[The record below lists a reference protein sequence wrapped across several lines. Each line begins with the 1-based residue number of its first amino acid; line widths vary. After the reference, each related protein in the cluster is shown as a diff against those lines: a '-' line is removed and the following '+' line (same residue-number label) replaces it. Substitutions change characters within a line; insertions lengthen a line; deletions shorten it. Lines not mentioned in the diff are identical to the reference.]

1 MFFGIAYAMPKNKMR
16 KGPNLMNFTDEVGL
30 DLSAIQD
37 IQDMY
42 RNCPAIVLARKS
54 FLSKT
59 IGEPFTFSIPA
70 IGIVS
75 NKDMEKV
82 ISFHWMPFLRQV
94 YDWCQMIGICPY
106 YFKKIGMHKVPI
118 VPDMDLGYITV
129 VVNKDHQLE
138 YKWYWSHGVQTEQQ
152 TDMLWVMTEN
162 RPTNKGIIRS
172 PVASLLPTYSSLLK
186 LKRAQDVAVTQRAR
200 PVHIMEHVNTKNMHH
215 NDDLSTLVADFG
227 AKAAGISKA
236 RREAQIQQ
244 NIRVKTA
251 ELYRSLQQTTEANR
265 ARSTVQATLWTE
277 TPADTLEE
285 MDAGFGNRV
294 VVMRED
300 FKYSQAAKPDVIVD
314 YYKAEMQFNTLAS
327 AVMGFSMELLTPVG
341 NARAQ
346 NVKGAQDFENDR
358 IREQASFFQTVLQS
372 ALIIAYKEQFQQVME
387 DARNWRISKLGGDPQ
402 RVAVLFPELD
412 VQIDMSSASV
422 TTYEELKA
430 MHMDGLITKETF
442 GTHVFKNKNLP
453 MEQMTT
459 LQWPDKVPKEMLVRP
474 AAGSFS
480 GGGGASKP
488 PKKKAKVA
496 TSDA

>member
-1 MFFGIAYAMPKNKMR
+1 MR
-16 KGPNLMNFTDEVGL
+16 RGKGPNLLNFTDEVGL
-30 DLSAIQD
+30 DTAAIQD

-42 RNCPAIVLARKS
+42 RNSPAIVLARKS

-106 YFKKIGMHKVPI
+106 YFKKVGEHKVPV
-118 VPDMDLGYITV
+118 VPDLDLGYITV

-152 TDMLWVMTEN
+152 TDMLWIMTEN

-172 PVASLLPTYSSLLK
+172 PMASLLPTYSSLMK
-186 LKRAQDVAVTQRAR
+186 LKRAQDIAVVQRAR
-200 PVHIMEHVNTKNMHH
+200 PVHIMEHVNTKHMHN

-251 ELYRSLQQTTEANR
+251 ELYKSLQQASDANHTK
-265 ARSTVQATLWTE
+265 STMQPTLWTE
-277 TPADTLEE
+277 TPTDTLEE
-285 MDAGFGNRV
+285 MDAGFSNRV
-294 VVMRED
+294 IVMRED
-300 FKYSQAAKPDVIVD
+300 FKYSQAAKPEVIVD

-358 IREQASFFQTVLQS
+358 IREQSTFFQTVLQS
-372 ALIIAYKEQFQQVME
+372 ALIIAYKEQFQQAMD

-402 RVAVLFPELD
+402 KVAVLFPELD

-422 TTYEELKA
+422 TTYEELKE

-459 LQWPDKVPKEMLVRP
+459 LQWPDKVPKEMLVRASP
-474 AAGSFS
+474 AT
-480 GGGGASKP
+480 GGGSASAKP

-496 TSDA
+496 K